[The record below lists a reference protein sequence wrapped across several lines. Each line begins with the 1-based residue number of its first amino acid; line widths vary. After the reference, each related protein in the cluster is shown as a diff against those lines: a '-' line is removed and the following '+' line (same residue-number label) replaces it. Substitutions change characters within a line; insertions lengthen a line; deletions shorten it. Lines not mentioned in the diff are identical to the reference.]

1 MLHVPF
7 KAMFFHKKVGID
19 LGTANTLV
27 YVAGQGIVLNEPT
40 VVAYSL
46 EDKRIL
52 AVGDDARDMLG
63 RTPGSIIAS
72 KPMREGVIADY
83 KTTSAMITYFLKK
96 SLKGH
101 VFWPQVMISI
111 PGGASQ
117 VEKRAVVS
125 ACKQAG
131 ASDVYLIEEPL
142 AAAIGAKIPISQAS
156 GHMIVN
162 LGGGTTEVA
171 IISLGQLVVYKTVR
185 VAGIKLDEAIMQFL
199 RREHNLIIGERTAE
213 EIKVKIG
220 NAFIEKK
227 ATPEVEKSSSK
238 FFSKSSLNSP
248 PYQLGDKKEEVY
260 LERSR
265 EERTMEVKGRDF
277 QSGMPKVLEIG
288 ERTVSEAF
296 QKPLKQILEGIK
308 QVFALTPPELA
319 ADIVD
324 KGIILSG
331 GTSSL
336 TNIEKYITYYTGVA
350 SFVVEDPLFCVIRGV
365 GMAVENLDN
374 YKEAIR

>member
-1 MLHVPF
+1 
-7 KAMFFHKKVGID
+7 
-19 LGTANTLV
+19 
-27 YVAGQGIVLNEPT
+27 
-40 VVAYSL
+40 
-46 EDKRIL
+46 
-52 AVGDDARDMLG
+52 
-63 RTPGSIIAS
+63 
-72 KPMREGVIADY
+72 
-83 KTTSAMITYFLKK
+83 
-96 SLKGH
+96 
-101 VFWPQVMISI
+101 MISI

-162 LGGGTTEVA
+162 LGGGTTEAA

-185 VAGIKLDEAIMQFL
+185 VAGTKLDEAIMQAL

-213 EIKVKIG
+213 EVKMKIG
-220 NAFIEKK
+220 NALIEKEN
-227 ATPEVEKSSSK
+227 TPEA
-238 FFSKSSLNSP
+238 
-248 PYQLGDKKEEVY
+248 GDKKSMVNT
-260 LERSR
+260 SWVKNK
-265 EERTMEVKGRDF
+265 ERTFEVKGRDF

-288 ERTVSEAF
+288 ENMVNEAL

-308 QVFALTPPELA
+308 QVFALTPPELS
-319 ADIVD
+319 ADVVD
-324 KGIILSG
+324 KGIVLSG
-331 GTSSL
+331 GTSAL
-336 TNIEKYITYYTGVA
+336 TNIDKYITYFTGVA

-374 YKEAIR
+374 YKDAIR

>member
-1 MLHVPF
+1 
-7 KAMFFHKKVGID
+7 MFFRKKVGID

-27 YVAGQGIVLNEPT
+27 YIAEQGIVLNEPT

-52 AVGDDARDMLG
+52 AVGDDAKEMLG
-63 RTPGSIIAS
+63 RTPGSIVAAR
-72 KPMREGVIADY
+72 PLREGVIADY

-96 SLKGH
+96 ALKGR
-101 VFWPQVMISI
+101 VLWPQVMISI

-162 LGGGTTEVA
+162 LGGGTAEVA

-185 VAGIKLDEAIMQFL
+185 VAGTKLDEAIIQSL
-199 RREHNLIIGERTAE
+199 RKEHSLIIGERTAE
-213 EIKVKIG
+213 EIKIKIG
-220 NAFIEKK
+220 NAFIESH
-227 ATPEVEKSSSK
+227 P
-238 FFSKSSLNSP
+238 NSET
-248 PYQLGDKKEEVY
+248 GDKKFTLNNPGMKKAVK
-260 LERSR
+260 
-265 EERTMEVKGRDF
+265 ERTMEVKGRDF
-277 QSGMPKVLEIG
+277 QSGMPKVMEVG
-288 ERTVSEAF
+288 EGVINQAL
-296 QKPLKQILEGIK
+296 QKPLKQILEGVK
-308 QVFALTPPELA
+308 QVFAMTPPELS

-324 KGIILSG
+324 KGIVLSG
-331 GTSSL
+331 GTSGL
-336 TNIEKYITYYTGVA
+336 TNIDKYITYYTGVA